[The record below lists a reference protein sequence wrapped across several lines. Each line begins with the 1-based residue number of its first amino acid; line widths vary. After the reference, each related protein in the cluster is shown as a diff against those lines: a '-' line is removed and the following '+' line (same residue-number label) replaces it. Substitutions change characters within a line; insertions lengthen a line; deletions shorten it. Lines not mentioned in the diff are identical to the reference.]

1 MVFALKFTR
10 HSVPDK
16 HLMTFNTLNDV
27 ILPGCFQNFLHSL
40 NESSP
45 DIVNNR
51 FLITALVTTLF
62 FITSYKLRLVRSEK
76 KNYML
81 FCSFISSLSR
91 TRFGC

>member
-16 HLMTFNTLNDV
+16 HLMTFNVMISSNTLNDV
-27 ILPGCFQNFLHSL
+27 ILPGCFQNFLHTL

-62 FITSYKLRLVRSEK
+62 FITYYKLRLVRSEK
-76 KNYML
+76 KITWYFVL
-81 FCSFISSLSR
+81 L
-91 TRFGC
+91 